1 MKKFA
6 ALQLSLIFAFVA
18 FAATPDADLV
28 KLAAESLNGEQ
39 LEEMGISEHN
49 MPSAKKTQRKIHLN
63 RLGQVL
69 LIPESGEDVV
79 GMYDPYDGT
88 YLGDLI
94 IEDTL
99 LFDFSTPINAVPGP
113 DNNIYVSDQLEDAV
127 YVFDTS
133 GAYLYT
139 YADASDGL
147 NNIRGIDFRN
157 GHLFVTSGDDY
168 VREFSAPHTVVRDF
182 IADGS
187 DPFDILFLE
196 DGRSLLCD
204 IQGTTDNVRLY
215 DTSGTFLYQ
224 LFPVNFPEQ
233 VQFDD
238 VLPGA
243 FLTAAFSANTITDF
257 ELDGTIIATIPFAGN
272 PRGVYRLGNG
282 NLLGTN
288 GAGIHELDPVTGAII
303 QTENTGSGR
312 FIELYTAPAAQTY
325 FWDFEDGEQ
334 GWTHTNGGTFPAA
347 WDVVSSSYVV
357 STYTIAPPDAGDSS
371 FCIDGYLGGI
381 CHDTAMSPV
390 VDNPGFSYFKWG
402 MHFQQYV
409 SYQTFTVIMRTFSS
423 GVWNAW
429 TDVWTYTADTPPR
442 YDSVDIS
449 GTVADSVQVGF
460 VYDQPNATYAWFAA
474 FDNVE
479 LVIPPEHDVA
489 CMAVVS
495 PPEGAVP
502 VATYDVTG
510 NIRNLG
516 STDETFDVVGHVYD
530 TTGMVLVFD
539 QTVNLTLTAGAD
551 TDLVLGQVAFN
562 ADSYY
567 YTEIFTTLVGDVD
580 PSNDTSSI
588 YSRTAISLGDVIY
601 ELDVQTI
608 TGNNRLL
615 GVEFDGTNFYVT
627 GGMSSSGNDSI
638 WVIDTFGTVVCRVGQ
653 PTNSIWGL
661 RDLAWDG
668 VYAGS
673 DRIDTLYASDESG
686 LYKFGINLTGSL
698 DNYGTITGPV
708 LPCRALAWD
717 PDDEWFFTA
726 NWDPYYK
733 FSKTSPFID
742 SVSGPGSS
750 YGAAYDTDADS
761 GGWVWWHSQLQVD
774 PGYLLRIDQMD
785 AVTMSWSGL
794 FFGYIPPSLP
804 PSATSNMA
812 GGLCFHEGFRGMD
825 VLFTLVQ
832 GDPVDEIVGLYIR
845 DHVTAINEQPDEAG
859 LLVFGFAPGMSTVHR
874 NHVPICYSTTAPSHV
889 SLKVYDNTGR
899 LVRTL
904 VDTQQPAGEKSVLWD
919 NKDLNKRV
927 VANGVYFLKLEAQG
941 ETAVQKLVFLK

>member
-1 MKKFA
+1 MNRVFILVVLLLMPFLYAEHSDMAPGIEKQVVDVNPEDSPFDLASPKSMPHSTGRGLGDILLTID
-6 ALQLSLIFAFVA
+6 ALALGIDGPSGVSWDGQYLYVASLMLDSVFVVDPFIPAIVNRWPSDQLASSPFGCGIEQNLWVTHINPDTAREYTLAGVITGNAFGTEPA
-18 FAATPDADLV
+18 GCTWCGDGT
-28 KLAAESLNGEQ
+28 EWWQNGEMWLVGVGSGCGNQ
-39 LEEMGISEHN
+39 CIKFSLPDGAVLGMMGHPAWTGS
-49 MPSAKKTQRKIHLN
+49 PQR
-63 RLGQVL
+63 
-69 LIPESGEDVV
+69 
-79 GMYDPYDGT
+79 GMSYDPYNEKFWVG
-88 YLGDLI
+88 GWI
-94 IEDTL
+94 
-99 LFDFSTPINAVPGP
+99 
-113 DNNIYVSDQLEDAV
+113 SDSVWE
-127 YVFDTS
+127 
-133 GAYLYT
+133 
-139 YADASDGL
+139 L
-147 NNIRGIDFRN
+147 N
-157 GHLFVTSGDDY
+157 L
-168 VREFSAPHTVVRDF
+168 
-182 IADGS
+182 DGS
-187 DPFDILFLE
+187 PTGRTFYM
-196 DGRSLLCD
+196 DGC
-204 IQGTTDNVRLY
+204 
-215 DTSGTFLYQ
+215 
-224 LFPVNFPEQ
+224 
-233 VQFDD
+233 
-238 VLPGA
+238 
-243 FLTAAFSANTITDF
+243 
-257 ELDGTIIATIPFAGN
+257 
-272 PRGVYRLGNG
+272 
-282 NLLGTN
+282 
-288 GAGIHELDPVTGAII
+288 AGIAYDWQSTYHPTPVLWITRQAADQIVMVDADNPNPVT
-303 QTENTGSGR
+303 
-312 FIELYTAPAAQTY
+312 FTY

-347 WDVVSSSYVV
+347 WDVVSSSYTVG
-357 STYTIAPPDAGDSS
+357 SYTIAPPDAGDSS
-371 FCIDGYLGGI
+371 FCIDGDLGGI

-668 VYAGS
+668 VYAGP

>member
-474 FDNVE
+474 FDNVV
-479 LVIPPEHDVA
+479 LIMPPSHDVG
-489 CMAVVS
+489 CTEITS
-495 PPEGAVP
+495 PPAGRF
-502 VATYDVTG
+502 VAPGDYDVIG
-510 NIRNLG
+510 RIRNFG
-516 STDETFDVVGHVYD
+516 PAPETFDAVATVYD
-530 TTGMVLVFD
+530 TLDAWTVVFT
-539 QTVNLTLTAGAD
+539 QTVTF
-551 TDLVLGQVAFN
+551 TDLPAA
-562 ADSYY
+562 ADS
-567 YTEIFTTLVGDVD
+567 LH
-580 PSNDTSSI
+580 N
-588 YSRTAISLGDVIY
+588 
-601 ELDVQTI
+601 
-608 TGNNRLL
+608 
-615 GVEFDGTNFYVT
+615 
-627 GGMSSSGNDSI
+627 
-638 WVIDTFGTVVCRVGQ
+638 FGTVTFEDDKIYFTEIYTALAGDVNTWNDTTAIFSSTETFDLVWDFETGWQ
-653 PTNSIWGL
+653 GWTHTNA
-661 RDLAWDG
+661 DTFPFAWDVLASEYIHPNWTPPDAGDSCMWIDSDSAGTG
-668 VYAGS
+668 VVVEDSAWSRTFAPNVTTYWLMYGLGYNNLGATS
-673 DRIDTLYASDESG
+673 DSLYVGIRTCTSGVWNPPIELIRYSADYGPAWDSLDVSAYNAVDSMQIYFYYSG
-686 LYKFGINLTGSL
+686 LYDWYAAFDNVMINGDTIPTGISE
-698 DNYGTITGPV
+698 
-708 LPCRALAWD
+708 R
-717 PDDEWFFTA
+717 
-726 NWDPYYK
+726 
-733 FSKTSPFID
+733 
-742 SVSGPGSS
+742 PGSGS
-750 YGAAYDTDADS
+750 VA
-761 GGWVWWHSQLQVD
+761 
-774 PGYLLRIDQMD
+774 
-785 AVTMSWSGL
+785 
-794 FFGYIPPSLP
+794 
-804 PSATSNMA
+804 
-812 GGLCFHEGFRGMD
+812 
-825 VLFTLVQ
+825 
-832 GDPVDEIVGLYIR
+832 
-845 DHVTAINEQPDEAG
+845 
-859 LLVFGFAPGMSTVHR
+859 VFGFAPGMSTVHR

-919 NKDLNKRV
+919 NKDLNKRT